1 MSEIDS
7 QGTEW
12 ISSEVELIVTDYFDM
27 RAKFLR
33 GEAFVKAHHYQAIMR
48 QTGRTK
54 GSVEAKYMNISAAL
68 ERLSLPWVRGYA
80 PLRNFQGALL
90 RAVETRIAQ
99 EWNEDIVLTA
109 MTNAAASLEP
119 LAIEDPPRV
128 GEELTS
134 TSAELERMARKFD
147 PALRDERNRKTG
159 LAGEKRVFDSEV
171 ARLTAGGRSD
181 LARRVEWT
189 SQELGDGAGYDIRSF
204 EVDGQERFLEV
215 KTTVGHQRTPF
226 YLSRVERDFAEEA
239 GHRFRIFRLY
249 EWGRQ
254 PKAFLIEPP
263 LEHALILEPSVYRA
277 AFGR

>member
-1 MSEIDS
+1 MSEVDS

-12 ISSEVELIVTDYFDM
+12 TSSEVELIVTDYFDM

-33 GEAFVKAHHYQAIMR
+33 GEAFVKARHYQAIMR

-99 EWNEDIVLTA
+99 EWNEDIVSMA

-134 TSAELERMARKFD
+134 TSAELEHMARKFD

-171 ARLTAGGRSD
+171 MRLIGAGRAD

-189 SQELGDGAGYDIRSF
+189 SQELGDGAGYDVGGTFVDTSCISLARSA
-204 EVDGQERFLEV
+204 GFLW
-215 KTTVGHQRTPF
+215 GAWCQIPRSITPICD
-226 YLSRVERDFAEEA
+226 RVMC
-239 GHRFRIFRLY
+239 G
-249 EWGRQ
+249 
-254 PKAFLIEPP
+254 
-263 LEHALILEPSVYRA
+263 
-277 AFGR
+277 